1 MTVRRPGRGQRLGA
15 RPALAGGAGLG
26 KCESVNS
33 PAVPARACT
42 RRHNVSHWRYKLRA
56 ACGGRCPNPHDDRP
70 MPISVLLIESD
81 HPHAQAVAGALADP
95 WSGWSVDVVESITE
109 AHY

>member
-1 MTVRRPGRGQRLGA
+1 
-15 RPALAGGAGLG
+15 
-26 KCESVNS
+26 
-33 PAVPARACT
+33 
-42 RRHNVSHWRYKLRA
+42 
-56 ACGGRCPNPHDDRP
+56 

-109 AHY
+109 AREYLLRHRPDAAVPLGCAGAGELRPGIGPDAGANVQPVTARNPAGRVDDDVLAHFGAFGVQVLLHP

>member
-1 MTVRRPGRGQRLGA
+1 MA
-15 RPALAGGAGLG
+15 
-26 KCESVNS
+26 
-33 PAVPARACT
+33 
-42 RRHNVSHWRYKLRA
+42 
-56 ACGGRCPNPHDDRP
+56 
-70 MPISVLLIESD
+70 ISVLLIESD

>member
-1 MTVRRPGRGQRLGA
+1 
-15 RPALAGGAGLG
+15 
-26 KCESVNS
+26 
-33 PAVPARACT
+33 
-42 RRHNVSHWRYKLRA
+42 
-56 ACGGRCPNPHDDRP
+56 

-109 AHY
+109 AREHLLRHRPDIVLAAQRTMDGSAFDLLQRQIRHLGILPRHTRL